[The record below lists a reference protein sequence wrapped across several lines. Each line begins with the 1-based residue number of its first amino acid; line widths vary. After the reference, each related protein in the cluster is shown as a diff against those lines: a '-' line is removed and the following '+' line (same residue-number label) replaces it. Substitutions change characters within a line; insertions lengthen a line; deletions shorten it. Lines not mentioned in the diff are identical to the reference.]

1 LRIRTNLDG
10 YARDLP
16 CRLQRTAR
24 FLMSRPEPNQ
34 ERATVLVIEDCPEVQ
49 RYLRLLLEL
58 DYYHVEVASSGE
70 EALERIDQGAIP
82 ELVLLDIKMPG
93 MDGLK
98 TLERLRDLQPDLNV
112 IICSGEDHPDTIR
125 QAILLGAQAYLVKPV
140 PRLYLS
146 AAVEG
151 CLSRRRNQT
160 ATREAARPSIV
171 ADRFN

>member
-1 LRIRTNLDG
+1 MRTGLDG
-10 YARDLP
+10 
-16 CRLQRTAR
+16 QRSGFRTRALAHGPN
-24 FLMSRPEPNQ
+24 LMSRPEPNQ
-34 ERATVLVIEDCPEVQ
+34 DRATVLVIEDCPEAQ

-70 EALERIDQGAIP
+70 EALERIDQGCIP
-82 ELVLLDIKMPG
+82 QLVLLDMQMPG

-98 TLERLRDLQPDLNV
+98 TLQRLRALQPGLKV

-151 CLSRRRNQT
+151 CLSPRRSQS
-160 ATREAARPSIV
+160 ATCFIARPSTL
-171 ADRFN
+171 AGRLN